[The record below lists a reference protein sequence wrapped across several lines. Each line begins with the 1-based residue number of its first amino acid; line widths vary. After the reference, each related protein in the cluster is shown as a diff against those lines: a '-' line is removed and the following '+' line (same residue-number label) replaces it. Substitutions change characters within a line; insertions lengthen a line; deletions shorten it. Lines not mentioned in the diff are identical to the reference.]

1 MLNGLS
7 DQIVEFMERYN
18 IKRVSNLNGSLS
30 KLIAIKVFMFYS
42 GAIWLEV
49 N

>member
-1 MLNGLS
+1 MALVIRLLS
-7 DQIVEFMERYN
+7 SWKDIILKGF
-18 IKRVSNLNGSLS
+18 SNLNGSLS
-30 KLIAIKVFMFYS
+30 NLIAIKVFMFYS